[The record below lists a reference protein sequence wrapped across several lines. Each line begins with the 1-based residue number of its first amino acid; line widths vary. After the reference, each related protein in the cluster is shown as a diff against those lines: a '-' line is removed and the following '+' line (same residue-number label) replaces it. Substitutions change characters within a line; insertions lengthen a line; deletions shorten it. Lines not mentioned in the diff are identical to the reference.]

1 MMRGY
6 SQRDVGDEA
15 LTVAEFIL
23 DPSIPPKERKYFE
36 KFYVMFTN
44 VMALGNIKRQDV
56 FALLIAFEEIC
67 MLMEMGLYEEARNI
81 MGRELMKMQ
90 VSRSVDGFQTLFGQQ
105 GIQRTEHIER
115 VIARTRRKP
124 GIVGRIAGAF
134 GGRKEREESLDM
146 TEGGVR

>member
-6 SQRDVGDEA
+6 SQQNVGDEA
-15 LTVAEFIL
+15 LTVAEYIL
-23 DPSIPPKERKYFE
+23 DPSIPARQRKYFDQY
-36 KFYVMFTN
+36 YVMFTN

-56 FALLIAFEEIC
+56 FAMLIAFEEIC
-67 MLMEMGLYEEARNI
+67 MLFEMGLYRDARNI

-115 VIARTRRKP
+115 VIARTQRKR
-124 GIVGRIAGAF
+124 GVLGRLAGAF
-134 GGRKEREESLDM
+134 GKKEETREIDM
-146 TEGGVR
+146 TEGGRY

>member
-1 MMRGY
+1 M
-6 SQRDVGDEA
+6 GDEA

-44 VMALGNIKRQDV
+44 IMALGNIKRQDV

-67 MLMEMGLYEEARNI
+67 MLMEMGLYEEARNL

-115 VIARTRRKP
+115 VIARTRGKK
-124 GIVGRIAGAF
+124 GFIGRLGGLF
-134 GGRKEREESLDM
+134 GKKEQEEPLDMQEVGGRY
-146 TEGGVR
+146 

>member
-6 SQRDVGDEA
+6 SQQNVGDEA
-15 LTVAEFIL
+15 LTVAEYIL
-23 DPSIPPKERKYFE
+23 DPSIPARERKYFDQY
-36 KFYVMFTN
+36 YVMFTN

-56 FALLIAFEEIC
+56 FAMLIAFEEIC
-67 MLMEMGLYEEARNI
+67 MLFEMGLYRDARNI

-115 VIARTRRKP
+115 VIARTQRKR
-124 GIVGRIAGAF
+124 GVLGRLAGAF
-134 GGRKEREESLDM
+134 GKKEEPREIDM
-146 TEGGVR
+146 TEGGRY